1 MEARPAGRLDEDFA
15 GRKARVA
22 GTEDEDRR
30 DLTAGRGSTSEELLP
45 GCKARFTEVEDG
57 DFAGCKA
64 RVAGVGGPVRQRRP
78 QGKRVG
84 RRGRELGLRHG
95 VIG

>member
-64 RVAGVGGPVRQRRP
+64 RVAGVGDPFANG
-78 QGKRVG
+78 
-84 RRGRELGLRHG
+84 GLRVNG
-95 VIG
+95 SGGGAGSWGSDMV